1 MTLAQ
6 ALALIGP
13 ARADI
18 ESRQFNCPAGQTSL
32 ECTGAIS
39 GPLFSTE
46 FQVPYSIQYAIGLQR
61 ELPWGMVFQG
71 DFNYRK
77 GLHEV
82 IVYDINKIDDDLTG
96 PRSAFGNTVPYAD
109 ASGFSTYMA
118 GLFRLDRRFSNGFQ
132 MTASYSLSRFKAFG
146 GDALGLG
153 ATVTNLNDFRPE
165 FGPAGLDRTHRFV
178 LSAIY
183 DLPFF
188 RSSSNSFKRNV
199 LGGWQVSL
207 ISTSFSGGP
216 QSVFL
221 PHFVDLSRTGTF
233 TSYLPGTRNGSIGRD
248 VRSASDLNAIINA
261 YNSSI
266 PTLGVDCGADSPT
279 GRCDSNNPAYG
290 DPIVRL
296 ALLPED
302 TQIGGDSVLSQDLR
316 LTKTISFNERVK
328 LDLIG
333 EVFNLFNFAN
343 LVYPAAITLADE
355 GTDPIDVRNINH
367 GPTAR
372 TTSVFGTG
380 GPRAF
385 QFAAKF
391 RF

>member
-1 MTLAQ
+1 LTLAQ

-82 IVYDINKIDDDLTG
+82 IVYDINKIDDDITG

-248 VRSASDLNAIINA
+248 VRSVGDLNAIINA
-261 YNSSI
+261 YNASI

-316 LTKTISFNERVK
+316 VTKTISFNERVK

-355 GTDPIDVRNINH
+355 GTAPIDVRNINH

>member
-1 MTLAQ
+1 
-6 ALALIGP
+6 
-13 ARADI
+13 
-18 ESRQFNCPAGQTSL
+18 
-32 ECTGAIS
+32 
-39 GPLFSTE
+39 
-46 FQVPYSIQYAIGLQR
+46 
-61 ELPWGMVFQG
+61 MVFQG

-82 IVYDINKIDDDLTG
+82 IVYDINKIDDDITG

-248 VRSASDLNAIINA
+248 VRSVGDLNAIINA
-261 YNSSI
+261 YNASI

-316 LTKTISFNERVK
+316 VTKTISFNERVK

-355 GTDPIDVRNINH
+355 GTAPIDVRNINH